1 MPPRR
6 GTAWATRGSLL
17 SDRIP
22 PPASPQPTKSEK
34 GKGKGKAKAAT
45 PEPPPRSAAVR
56 RLDELL
62 SGLTSSSTSNQ
73 SSRNEIKRAATAP
86 GAASADREGC
96 FCQGMSPSVFSLPL
110 SFLPFPSSLTLFV
123 FPIHHECIQTIT
135 SHQPKYTHYQNTRPS
150 AHHAASSSASNT
162 RHTAPA
168 RTAPRRSSR
177 RPRARRSSRS

>member
-6 GTAWATRGSLL
+6 GTAWATRGSLI

-22 PPASPQPTKSEK
+22 PPGSPRPTKSDK

-45 PEPPPRSAAVR
+45 PEPPARSAEVR

-73 SSRNEIKRAATAP
+73 PPKNESKNATTAP

-96 FCQGMSPSVFSLPL
+96 FCQGMSPPSSLPPL
-110 SFLPFPSSLTLFV
+110 LLSLTLFV
-123 FPIHHECIQTIT
+123 SRIRYVFNYYN
-135 SHQPKYTHYQNTRPS
+135 SPS
-150 AHHAASSSASNT
+150 ARIIRIHAHLFILRSCPLRLTPPTPSLPALHSAT
-162 RHTAPA
+162 
-168 RTAPRRSSR
+168 PRGV
-177 RPRARRSSRS
+177 RACGAHRAAGGAEGGYA